1 MSKPIK
7 RYISPK
13 TVFSLVFVLN
23 LTIFES
29 FSQKTEVFSFQDFQE
44 IILKNHP
51 VVKQANLY
59 IDDAN
64 AELMQARGQFDPKL
78 SVLFD
83 RKAFEGKDYY
93 NRFESVLK
101 VPIYSGIEFK
111 TGYER
116 NAGSRL
122 LGEES
127 PSLLFSGIMVP
138 LGQGL
143 LIDARRNTLLQAKLL
158 NNIAQAERQKIINKF
173 IFSAAKDYWEWY
185 LSYQTLQLNREA
197 YVMAEDRFKL
207 LSERV
212 KIGEI
217 AAIDS
222 VEAAITLQDRLV
234 IREQSA
240 LEFQNGSLA
249 LSNYLWNKA
258 EQPLEL
264 SANFIPQDIR
274 PMAIER
280 QRVEDILKNLEQN
293 HPEIAKIILKQKQLR
308 IEEKFRLEMLKPQVN
323 LNFNLLNA
331 PLTQQKD
338 EFANAFLVNNHK
350 IGITFEMPIFLRKE
364 RGKLQSVRVKQL
376 QTNFERDIIGREL
389 KINVESAYNEI
400 VNLAR
405 QIELQIVANAN
416 QVKLLDVEK
425 QKFFLGEST
434 LFLINTREAKL
445 IEMKTKLESLKSK
458 YEKAIATLQ
467 FSGAV
472 QF

>member
-7 RYISPK
+7 RNISLK
-13 TVFSLVFVLN
+13 TLFSLIFALN
-23 LTIFES
+23 LTVFES
-29 FSQKTEVFSFQDFQE
+29 FSQKSEVFSFQDFQE

-59 IDDAN
+59 IDDAS

-83 RKAFEGKDYY
+83 RKAFGGKDYY

-173 IFSAAKDYWEWY
+173 VFAAAKDYWEWY

-207 LSERV
+207 LSERA

-264 SANFIPQDIR
+264 SADFIPQDIK

-376 QTNFERDIIGREL
+376 QTNFEKDIIGREL